1 MLLAWNAECL
11 FQKRTKSFVLRFA
24 ENHGGIS
31 IKKKYIKTI
40 IHLLA
45 NVVIRYSFV
54 QEMTILSIAPTL
66 AISMTDII
74 RRIIMN
80 NNQFTSELKY
90 QSVMSVVRKMLE
102 EGLIDEADYTIIDT
116 NMKEKYQPFLGSL

>member
-1 MLLAWNAECL
+1 
-11 FQKRTKSFVLRFA
+11 
-24 ENHGGIS
+24 
-31 IKKKYIKTI
+31 
-40 IHLLA
+40 
-45 NVVIRYSFV
+45 
-54 QEMTILSIAPTL
+54 MTILSIAPTL

-90 QSVMSVVRKMLE
+90 QSIMSVVRKMLE

>member
-1 MLLAWNAECL
+1 
-11 FQKRTKSFVLRFA
+11 
-24 ENHGGIS
+24 
-31 IKKKYIKTI
+31 
-40 IHLLA
+40 
-45 NVVIRYSFV
+45 
-54 QEMTILSIAPTL
+54 MTILSIAPTL

-74 RRIIMN
+74 RRIIMT

-102 EGLIDEADYTIIDT
+102 EDLIDEADYTIIDI

>member
-1 MLLAWNAECL
+1 MKIIIRLL
-11 FQKRTKSFVLRFA
+11 V
-24 ENHGGIS
+24 
-31 IKKKYIKTI
+31 
-40 IHLLA
+40 
-45 NVVIRYSFV
+45 NVVIRYFFV
-54 QEMTILSIAPTL
+54 QEMTIPNIALTP
-66 AISMTDII
+66 AISMTDIT

-102 EGLIDEADYTIIDT
+102 EGLLDETDYTIIDT